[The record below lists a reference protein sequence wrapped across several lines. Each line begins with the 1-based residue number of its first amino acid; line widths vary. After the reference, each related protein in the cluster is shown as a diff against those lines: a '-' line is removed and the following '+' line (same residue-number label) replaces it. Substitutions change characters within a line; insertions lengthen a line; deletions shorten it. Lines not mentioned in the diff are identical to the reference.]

1 MSLKDDIIAL
11 INSAYRH
18 DKFINDFT
26 EAISTVFNRL
36 IVICESIRNNTFF
49 DSLDLNG
56 ILWWENHLKITPTPS
71 QTSEDRKAKIQA
83 KYLSKYHNSV
93 DLLQRICNGWKNG
106 EVEVDFVNG
115 KFEIQFVGSFG
126 VPSDLDSL
134 KESIEETKP
143 AHLPIVWIYRYLI
156 KREIH
161 HVLTKS
167 QMQTFKKGQYCNMGI
182 GE

>member
-49 DSLDLNG
+49 DSLDMNG
-56 ILWWENHLKITPTPS
+56 ILWWENHLKITPTAS

-93 DLLQRICNGWKNG
+93 ELLQRICNGWKNG

-167 QMQTFKKGQYCNMGI
+167 QMQTFKKG
-182 GE
+182 